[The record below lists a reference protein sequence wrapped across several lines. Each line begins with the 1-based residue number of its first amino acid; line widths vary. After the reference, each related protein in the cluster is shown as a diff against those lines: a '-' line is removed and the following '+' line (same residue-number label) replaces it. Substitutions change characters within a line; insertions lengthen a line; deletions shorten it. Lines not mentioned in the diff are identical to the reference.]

1 MNNNQGLDQDELT
14 VKESV
19 NKLDDVYWTKG
30 NTKKEQRDMTPQTP
44 RIYDADLSDRA
55 DQDATENYGNETKRS
70 SISQRAIIINR

>member
-1 MNNNQGLDQDELT
+1 MNNNKGLDQDEST
-14 VKESV
+14 VKESF

-30 NTKKEQRDMTPQTP
+30 NTNKELRDMTPQTP